1 MHMIGQAIVGLIV
14 GVIAKILLP
23 GADNTGW
30 IVTILIGI
38 AGGFVGGQIGKWLG
52 WYQEGHP
59 AGWGLSIVGA
69 MIVFLIYRMV

>member
-14 GVIAKILLP
+14 GIIARFLLP
-23 GADNTGW
+23 GADGGGMIW
-30 IVTILIGI
+30 TILIGV

-52 WYQEGHP
+52 WYKDGHP

-69 MIVFLIYRMV
+69 MVLLLIVRMF